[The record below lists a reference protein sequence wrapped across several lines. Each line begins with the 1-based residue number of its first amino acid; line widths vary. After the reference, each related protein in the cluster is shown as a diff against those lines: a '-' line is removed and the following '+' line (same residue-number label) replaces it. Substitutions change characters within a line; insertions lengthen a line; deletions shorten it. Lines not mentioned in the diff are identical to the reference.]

1 MLLQV
6 YKEQLLPKFKKVLAI
21 QKQVELKNDDGDSI
35 IGYVDLI
42 AELHDGRIAVIDN
55 KTAGREYDLD
65 AVTKSPQLSLY
76 KTILNSG
83 DEFNVDVAAFAVLI
97 KQLNK
102 NVKKT
107 CMSCDFKADK
117 GSTHKTCYNEINK
130 KRCGGDWKR
139 EIEFEGRSQ
148 FLLDEIPEAVQEMVL
163 ENINVINHSIK
174 NDIYPRN
181 FNNCKT
187 KYGTLCPYF
196 QKCWYGKEDD
206 LIQLP
211 KKKEE

>member
-1 MLLQV
+1 MVSLKNKGIMLLQV

-102 NVKKT
+102 NVKK
-107 CMSCDFKADK
+107 
-117 GSTHKTCYNEINK
+117 
-130 KRCGGDWKR
+130 RLCG
-139 EIEFEGRSQ
+139 
-148 FLLDEIPEAVQEMVL
+148 V
-163 ENINVINHSIK
+163 
-174 NDIYPRN
+174 
-181 FNNCKT
+181 
-187 KYGTLCPYF
+187 
-196 QKCWYGKEDD
+196 
-206 LIQLP
+206 
-211 KKKEE
+211 